1 VEEAEAAL
9 IFGHWNLV
17 MVQDDGLIATVR
29 GRPVLQI
36 FS

>member
-1 VEEAEAAL
+1 MD
-9 IFGHWNLV
+9 GHVIIISPATGIVV